1 VQDMQSW
8 KFRTGVHR
16 SFFVKLDLDIEIRRS
31 IALTIFQEVSLRFEA
46 YQDLFPFGIFS
57 G

>member
-1 VQDMQSW
+1 MEIQNGLD
-8 KFRTGVHR
+8 R

-31 IALTIFQEVSLRFEA
+31 IALTIFQEVSLRFET